1 VQELG
6 ESEDGGGGNLLGV
19 FNIDGIRVDQVHEFL
34 GQLLGWSADVQWE
47 GHEELSGF
55 LSLDFLLLD
64 QVEDELDG
72 WVISGH
78 DESVQE
84 DIAGGLLLLGLVLGG
99 NLAVK
104 SLVLAVWKTAED
116 AGNSGDLGDGFSL
129 SKRLLGVLNVL
140 NDFLHQVLDTVS
152 HTLSLESRDEHL
164 GKWWVGQRW
173 HWKEFTVLSIGV
185 VHFIALVSPFLGF
198 LRGGGRF
205 LGLGDGAWAT
215 GFALAS
221 LVLLLL
227 LLLSALSLA
236 LLLALVGLRVIFLGR
251 FTALALTAVVPLLG
265 VSVTTGLLLLALLLS
280 LLFSGVAVFIVLLED
295 ISSSEGVLELALT
308 LELLFLWVEGVS
320 QIMDLLWVLNLLN
333 LAVSLGDLLKGQ
345 VLDGVGE
352 DLLFESVSAVGLFV
366 LNNVQDG
373 VLFAIATASQE
384 AGVDGT
390 FPDGSD
396 AVVTE
401 ARVEE
406 SSRGGESEDWLVSAG
421 GEVDGFHNLV
431 DLISL
436 LAESLESL
444 WPWDFSLDG
453 LVAVFSGSGVL
464 SLGQL
469 LVGSVLLEVL
479 VVLVTVAF
487 VFLRA
492 LFAAALGLFALG
504 VLLFRRAGAGVV
516 LDWLSLSLEL
526 EWSVE
531 GSVLAD
537 GVVGLAFTVN
547 GLFHGLIEE
556 SGFLVGVVWTNLV
569 GFAVQVAS
577 NDNIDACGVQ
587 NEMGDLSFLHVDSP
601 GWETAVD
608 LDGVDNTLSHSHFN
622 GRLEVF
628 LELSLDLNWV
638 LVLKDSVSPATIDFG
653 VDFDSTEVDW
663 LQVDSFWSDNG
674 QLHLV
679 FNLESRVLG
688 VLAESS
694 ENTSTNIV
702 SVGVSHFP
710 GVVGGDVPCKA
721 ERD

>member
-1 VQELG
+1 
-6 ESEDGGGGNLLGV
+6 
-19 FNIDGIRVDQVHEFL
+19 
-34 GQLLGWSADVQWE
+34 
-47 GHEELSGF
+47 
-55 LSLDFLLLD
+55 
-64 QVEDELDG
+64 
-72 WVISGH
+72 
-78 DESVQE
+78 
-84 DIAGGLLLLGLVLGG
+84 
-99 NLAVK
+99 
-104 SLVLAVWKTAED
+104 
-116 AGNSGDLGDGFSL
+116 
-129 SKRLLGVLNVL
+129 
-140 NDFLHQVLDTVS
+140 
-152 HTLSLESRDEHL
+152 L

-173 HWKEFTVLSIGV
+173 HWKEFAVLSIGV

-198 LRGGGRF
+198 LRRGGRF

-215 GFALAS
+215 GSAVAS

-227 LLLSALSLA
+227 LLSALLSLA
-236 LLLALVGLRVIFLGR
+236 RLLALVGLRVIFLGR

-265 VSVTTGLLLLALLLS
+265 VSVTTVLLLLLTLLLLS
-280 LLFSGVAVFIVLLED
+280 LLFSGVAVVVLLED
-295 ISSSEGVLELALT
+295 VGSSEGVLELALT
-308 LELLFLWVEGVS
+308 LELLFLGVESVS
-320 QIMDLLWVLNLLN
+320 QIVDLLWVLNLLN
-333 LAVSLGDLLKGQ
+333 LAGSFGDLLKGQ

-352 DLLFESVSAVGLFV
+352 DLFFESVSAVGLFV

-390 FPDGSD
+390 FPDGSN

-406 SSRGGESEDWLVSAG
+406 TSRGGESEDWLVLAG

-444 WPWDFSLDG
+444 WPWDFSLEV

-464 SLGQL
+464 SLSQL
-469 LVGSVLLEVL
+469 LVGGILLEVL
-479 VVLVTVAF
+479 VVLVSVGL

-492 LFAAALGLFALG
+492 LFAAALGLLALG
-504 VLLFRRAGAGVV
+504 VLLFGAGAGVV
-516 LDWLSLSLEL
+516 IDWLSLSLEL

-537 GVVGLAFTVN
+537 SVVSLAFTMN

-556 SGFLVGVVWTNLV
+556 SGFLVGVVWANLV
-569 GFAVQVAS
+569 GSAVQVAS
-577 NDNIDACGVQ
+577 NDDIDASGVQ
-587 NEMGDLSFLHVDSP
+587 DEMGYLSFLHVDSP
-601 GWETAVD
+601 GWETAID
-608 LDGVDNTLSHSHFN
+608 LDGVDDALSHSHFN

-653 VDFDSTEVDW
+653 VNLDSFEVDW
-663 LQVDSFWSDNG
+663 LQVDCFWSDNG

-679 FNLESRVLG
+679 FNLESGVLS